1 MSGKI
6 MIIDAVATN
15 RIVLKVKLSAAHFE
29 VSQAPCGED
38 ALEMARL
45 TRPDLIVVGAALPDM
60 GCADLIA
67 ALRAAPATAVTPIV
81 ALLPEDTAHARVDAL
96 RAGADDVI
104 TQPIDERIMLAR
116 LRGLLRQ
123 HHALQDMR
131 LNAGSECAAGFGEAQ
146 SGFDRSGRITLLGV
160 HMADAMALRTRLRS
174 ACRHQITALRAG
186 GPVTQ
191 APGAPAADVFVLL
204 IPGRAGD
211 TAASEKGLELMS
223 ELRSAPEARHSRIVA
238 LVPGGCQ
245 PLAASL
251 LDMGA
256 NDVIVGDADLG
267 EWAVR
272 MTRQIQRKQAIDLL
286 RTRLHDGLRA
296 AMIDPLTGLYN
307 RRFALPFLREQIT
320 ALAPG
325 AKEFAVM
332 VADLDHFKQ
341 INDHHGHGTGD
352 RVLCHVADLL
362 GSGVR
367 EGDLVARIGGEEFLI
382 IMPGANGDEARRTA
396 DRLCRRIAATAIMP
410 KGEAGPVHVT
420 ISIGVAMGQGG
431 QTQDAAATSL
441 DALLDQA
448 DRALY
453 RAKARG
459 RNNVTISARPAA

>member
-6 MIIDAVATN
+6 MIVDAVATN

-29 VSQAPCGED
+29 VSQASSGKD

-45 TRPDLIVVGAALPDM
+45 ARPDLIVVGAALPDM
-60 GCADLIA
+60 GCIDLIA
-67 ALRAAPATAVTPIV
+67 ALRTAPGTAVVPIV
-81 ALLPEDTAHARVDAL
+81 ALLPHDNTQGRVDAL

-104 TQPIDERIMLAR
+104 SHPIHERIMLAR
-116 LRGLLRQ
+116 MRGLMRQ

-131 LNAGSECAAGFGEAQ
+131 LNAGSEHTSAFGESQVA
-146 SGFDRSGRITLLGV
+146 FDRPGRITLLGA
-160 HMADAMALRTRLRS
+160 HLADAMALRTRLRR
-174 ACRHQITALRAG
+174 ACRHQITALRAS

-191 APGAPAADVFVLL
+191 SAGDPAADVFVLL
-204 IPGRAGD
+204 IPNAAGIPATND
-211 TAASEKGLELMS
+211 LGHELMA
-223 ELRSAPEARHSRIVA
+223 ELRAAPEARHSRIVA
-238 LVPGGCQ
+238 RVPAGCQ
-245 PLAASL
+245 TLAASL

-256 NDVIVGDADLG
+256 NDVIVGDVDLD
-267 EWAVR
+267 EWRLR
-272 MTRQIQRKQAIDLL
+272 MTRQIQRKQAIDQL

-307 RRFALPFLREQIT
+307 RRFAMPFLREQIT
-320 ALAPG
+320 VRAPG
-325 AKEFAVM
+325 AKDFAVM

-341 INDHHGHGTGD
+341 INDHHGHATGD

-382 IMPGANGDEARRTA
+382 IMPGADGDEARRTA

-420 ISIGVAMGQGG
+420 VSIGVAMGKGG
-431 QTQDAAATSL
+431 QSQDMAASNL

-453 RAKARG
+453 RAKGRG

>member
-6 MIIDAVATN
+6 MIVDAVATN

-29 VSQAPCGED
+29 VSQASSGGD
-38 ALEMARL
+38 AQALARAV
-45 TRPDLIVVGAALPDM
+45 RPDLIVVGAALPDM
-60 GCADLIA
+60 ACTDLIA
-67 ALRAAPATAVTPIV
+67 ALRAAPGTAVIPIV
-81 ALLPEDTAHARVDAL
+81 ALLPEGTAEARVHAL

-131 LNAGSECAAGFGEAQ
+131 LNAGSDCSAGFGETQ
-146 SGFDRSGRITLLGV
+146 GGFDRPGRITLLGV
-160 HMADAMALRTRLRS
+160 KMCDAMALRTRLRS
-174 ACRHQITALRAG
+174 ACRHQITALPAG
-186 GPVTQ
+186 GPVTHT
-191 APGAPAADVFVLL
+191 PGAPAADVFVLL
-204 IPGRAGD
+204 IPGRSEDATTG
-211 TAASEKGLELMS
+211 EKGLELMA
-223 ELRSAPEARHSRIVA
+223 ELRAAPEARHSRIVA
-238 LVPGGCQ
+238 LVPDGCQ

-267 EWAVR
+267 EWTVR
-272 MTRQIQRKQAIDLL
+272 MSRQIQRKQAIDQL

-307 RRFALPFLREQIT
+307 RRFALPFLRELVT
-320 ALAPG
+320 ARAPE
-325 AKEFAVM
+325 AKGFAVM

-341 INDHHGHGTGD
+341 INDHHGHATGD

-362 GSGVR
+362 GGGVR
-367 EGDLVARIGGEEFLI
+367 EGDLVARIGGEEFLVV
-382 IMPGANGDEARRTA
+382 MPGTDGDEARRTA

-420 ISIGVAMGQGG
+420 ISIGIAMGQGT
-431 QTQDAAATSL
+431 QTDDSASAYV
-441 DALLDQA
+441 DALLEQA

-459 RNNVTISARPAA
+459 RNTVTISARPAA

>member
-6 MIIDAVATN
+6 MIVDAVATN

-29 VSQAPCGED
+29 ISQATSGRD
-38 ALEMARL
+38 AMAMARVVE
-45 TRPDLIVVGAALPDM
+45 PDLIVVGAALPDM
-60 GCADLIA
+60 DCADLIV
-67 ALRAAPATAVTPIV
+67 ALRAAPGTAVTPIV
-81 ALLPEDTAHARVDAL
+81 ALLPQDTAQARVHAL

-104 TQPIDERIMLAR
+104 TQPIDERIILAR

-131 LNAGSECAAGFGEAQ
+131 LNAGSERAAGFGEAQ
-146 SGFDRSGRITLLGV
+146 GGFDRPGRITLLAV
-160 HMADAMALRTRLRS
+160 HMCDATALRTRLRS
-174 ACRHQITALRAG
+174 ACRHQIATLRAG

-191 APGAPAADVFVLL
+191 APGAPAADVFVLM

-211 TAASEKGLELMS
+211 AATSEMALALMA
-223 ELRSAPEARHSRIVA
+223 ELRAAPEARHSRIVA
-238 LVPGGCQ
+238 VVPSGCQ

-256 NDVIVGDADLG
+256 NDVIVGEADLG
-267 EWAVR
+267 EWTLR
-272 MTRQIQRKQAIDLL
+272 MSRQIQRKQAIDRL

-307 RRFALPFLREQIT
+307 RRFAMPFLRELAT
-320 ALAPG
+320 AQAPG
-325 AKEFAVM
+325 GKGFAVM

-341 INDHHGHGTGD
+341 INDHHGHATGD

-362 GSGVR
+362 GNGVR

-382 IMPGANGDEARRTA
+382 IMPGADGDEARNTA

-420 ISIGVAMGQGG
+420 ISIGVAMGRGG
-431 QTQDAAATSL
+431 QTSGAAAASV
-441 DALLDQA
+441 DALLEQA

-459 RNNVTISARPAA
+459 RNTVTLSARPAA

>member
-6 MIIDAVATN
+6 MIVDAVATN

-29 VSQAPCGED
+29 VSQASTGSD
-38 ALEMARL
+38 ALTMARAV
-45 TRPDLIVVGAALPDM
+45 RPDLIIVGAALPDRA
-60 GCADLIA
+60 CTDLIA
-67 ALRAAPATAVTPIV
+67 ALRAAPGTAVIPIV
-81 ALLPEDTAHARVDAL
+81 ALLPEGTAQARVHAL
-96 RAGADDVI
+96 KAGADDVI

-131 LNAGSECAAGFGEAQ
+131 LNAGSDCAAGFGEAQ
-146 SGFDRSGRITLLGV
+146 GSFERPGRITLLGV
-160 HMADAMALRTRLRS
+160 HMSDAMTLRTRLRS
-174 ACRHQITALRAG
+174 ACRHQVTALRAG

-191 APGAPAADVFVLL
+191 MPGAPAADVFVLM
-204 IPGRAGD
+204 IPGQAGD
-211 TAASEKGLELMS
+211 TATGEKGLELMA
-223 ELRSAPEARHSRIVA
+223 ELRAAPEARHSRIVA

-267 EWAVR
+267 EWTVR
-272 MTRQIQRKQAIDLL
+272 MSRQIQRKQAIDQL

-307 RRFALPFLREQIT
+307 RRFAMPFLRELVT
-320 ALAPG
+320 ARAPE
-325 AKEFAVM
+325 AKGFAVM
-332 VADLDHFKQ
+332 VADLDHFKH
-341 INDHHGHGTGD
+341 INDHHGHPTGD

-362 GSGVR
+362 GGGVR
-367 EGDLVARIGGEEFLI
+367 ERDLVARIGGEEFLI
-382 IMPGANGDEARRTA
+382 VMPDTDGDEARRTA
-396 DRLCRRIAATAIMP
+396 DRLCRRIAAAAIMP

-431 QTQDAAATSL
+431 QTDGSASASV
-441 DALLDQA
+441 DALLEQA